1 MEAEMAGFSSWR
13 EKKRIPAAPLQPVVD
28 PAGWS
33 ADELRD
39 VARWSYDFAE
49 EEKDELVAAV
59 AEVRR
64 RGVALVDIERAHFPL
79 RRTADLLEE
88 VRHELKDGRGIVMLR
103 GFPLDRLD
111 REGQAIAYLGLGAY
125 LGEKMPQ
132 NGQGHILGHVK
143 DLGGDYEDP
152 TTRGYMTRAEMRFHT
167 DPSHYVGLLC
177 LQEARSGGESRV
189 VSSITMYNEI
199 LRERPDLVAVLCQ
212 DFYRTLSGETNP
224 GEKPWFK
231 QPIFFF
237 CEGHLSA
244 TGLGA
249 AIDKAHRLPGVP
261 PLTALQKEAIQA
273 YRSAADR
280 LAVDVGFR
288 RGDIQLLNN
297 FVMLHTRRGY
307 EDWPEDA
314 RKRHLLRMWMFDA
327 DGRPIPKEQREGRS
341 GRGIRLQGVP
351 LSAPLEVHQLA

>member
-1 MEAEMAGFSSWR
+1 
-13 EKKRIPAAPLQPVVD
+13 
-28 PAGWS
+28 
-33 ADELRD
+33 
-39 VARWSYDFAE
+39 
-49 EEKDELVAAV
+49 
-59 AEVRR
+59 
-64 RGVALVDIERAHFPL
+64 
-79 RRTADLLEE
+79 
-88 VRHELKDGRGIVMLR
+88 
-103 GFPLDRLD
+103 
-111 REGQAIAYLGLGAY
+111 
-125 LGEKMPQ
+125 
-132 NGQGHILGHVK
+132 
-143 DLGGDYEDP
+143 
-152 TTRGYMTRAEMRFHT
+152 MTRAEMRFHT

-177 LQEARSGGESRV
+177 LQEAKSGGESRV

-224 GEKPWFK
+224 GEQPWFK

-314 RKRHLLRMWMFDA
+314 RKRHLLRMWMFDE

-351 LSAPLEVHQLA
+351 LSAPLDVHQLA

>member
-1 MEAEMAGFSSWR
+1 MAGFSSWR
-13 EKKRIPAAPLQPVVD
+13 DKKRLPAVPLQPVVD
-28 PAGWS
+28 PAAGYEE
-33 ADELRD
+33 ELRD
-39 VARWSYDFAE
+39 VARWSYDFSEA
-49 EEKDELVAAV
+49 EKDEFVAGVEA
-59 AEVRR
+59 VRR
-64 RGVALVDIERAHFPL
+64 QGVALVDIARAHYPL
-79 RRTADLLEE
+79 RRAADLLEE
-88 VRHELKDGRGIVMLR
+88 VRRELKDGRGIVMLR

-152 TTRGYMTRAEMRFHT
+152 HTRGYMTRAEMRFHT
-167 DPSHYVGLLC
+167 DPAHYVGLLC
-177 LQEARSGGESRV
+177 LQEAKSGGESRV
-189 VSSITMYNEI
+189 VSSITIYNEI
-199 LRERPDLVAVLCQ
+199 LKERPDLVDVLSQ

-224 GEKPWFK
+224 GDKPWFK

-237 CEGHLSA
+237 AEGYLSA

-249 AIDKAHRLPGVP
+249 AIEKAHRLPGVP
-261 PLTALQKEAIQA
+261 PLTELQKQAIAA

-280 LAVDVGFR
+280 LAVDIGFR

-307 EDWPEDA
+307 EDWPEES
-314 RKRHLLRMWMFDA
+314 RRRHLLRMWMFDD
-327 DGRPIPKEQREGRS
+327 DGRPVPKAQREGRS

-351 LSAPLEVHQLA
+351 LVAPLDVHQLA